1 MWHPWWSL
9 KWGSSREADLERP
22 RLPSIAGVMLGEL
35 AVRVPNISSTSL
47 NLSSKSQSPAPYQ
60 SEGNEAPPL
69 GGRKS
74 PDFATIFHLGQSPS
88 SRILQSTSLKKKY
101 LLILQIEEWGGGGR
115 REKKREIVCVLTG
128 DQTNNLGSLGQ
139 SVLKPSELPSQG
151 QSISV

>member
-1 MWHPWWSL
+1 MILCSVWHPWWSL

-88 SRILQSTSLKKKY
+88 SRILQSTSLKKKN
-101 LLILQIEEWGGGGR
+101 LSIDFTDRGMGWGREEGEKERDRMCPDWGSNQQPWQFGT
-115 REKKREIVCVLTG
+115 VSA
-128 DQTNNLGSLGQ
+128 QT
-139 SVLKPSELPSQG
+139 
-151 QSISV
+151 I